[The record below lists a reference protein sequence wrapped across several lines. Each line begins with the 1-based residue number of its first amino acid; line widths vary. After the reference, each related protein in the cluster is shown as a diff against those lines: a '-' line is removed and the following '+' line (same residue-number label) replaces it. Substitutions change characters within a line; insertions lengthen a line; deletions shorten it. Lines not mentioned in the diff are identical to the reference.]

1 MYSTNFDKSNFKLN
15 FKSQNN
21 EIYNK
26 DFNLDEL
33 VEAIQ
38 LSHDSA
44 TGPDEIHY
52 QMLKHLPDT
61 SLETLLNIFN
71 YIWTTGKFPE
81 DWTLATII
89 PIPKPG
95 KDPAEPN
102 NYRPIALTSCLC
114 KTLERMINKRLTW
127 FLESNYHT
135 LRFQSGFRSDRST
148 TDNLVRLETF
158 IRDAFIKK
166 EHVVA
171 VFFDL
176 EKAYDTTWRYG
187 ILKDIHKLGLRGRL
201 PTFIENFLADRAMQV
216 RVGSSLSDYYDQE
229 QGVPQGGVLS
239 TTLFSIKINDI
250 VKCLG
255 NLTDCSLYVD
265 DFCICYRSKSMAT
278 IERQL
283 QQNLNKIENWA
294 TSNGFKFS
302 KSKTQCVHFCQLRK
316 QHDDPVLHL
325 YGSPIPVVEESK
337 FLGILF
343 DRKLSFIPHIKYLK
357 AIHNQ
362 GLRLALGAF
371 RTSPVASLYVEADEP
386 SLYSRR
392 EKLSLQYAI
401 RLAANPSNPAHE
413 VTFPPNYVNLYEQ
426 KPKAIKSFGIRISP
440 LLESANIKP
449 QNIEKH
455 FTPNIPAWCMKPPE
469 ILFDLHS
476 GKKSESN
483 PHILKDDF
491 RKMQS
496 RYKNYQQI
504 YTDGSK
510 EDSKVG
516 CAVISDNHSNM
527 QRIPDD
533 SSIFTAEAKAID
545 LALDFIS
552 TCDANNKFI
561 IFSDSLSVLK
571 AMNHTSSK
579 NPQIQKLL
587 EKCHELLAYKEIA
600 LCWIPSHIGIQ
611 GNEMV
616 DKQAKTSLSLE
627 PTSFKIPFSN
637 FKPSINKYILEEWQ
651 TSWNNSIGNKLLD
664 IKPTIGEYQS
674 VVRNIRREEVVL
686 ARLRLGHTRVTHSY
700 LLQGEE
706 LPQCV
711 GCDAPFTVRHFL
723 LECGDFAQ
731 VRNNCFH
738 VDNMKELFQDIH
750 IDSIMTFLRQINLF
764 NKILLLFLKSC
775 FVLHLY

>member
-1 MYSTNFDKSNFKLN
+1 M
-15 FKSQNN
+15 
-21 EIYNK
+21 
-26 DFNLDEL
+26 
-33 VEAIQ
+33 V
-38 LSHDSA
+38 
-44 TGPDEIHY
+44 
-52 QMLKHLPDT
+52 
-61 SLETLLNIFN
+61 
-71 YIWTTGKFPE
+71 
-81 DWTLATII
+81 
-89 PIPKPG
+89 
-95 KDPAEPN
+95 
-102 NYRPIALTSCLC
+102 
-114 KTLERMINKRLTW
+114 NKRLTW
-127 FLESNYHT
+127 FLESNNHIS
-135 LRFQSGFRSDRST
+135 RFQSGFRSDRST

-255 NLTDCSLYVD
+255 NLTDCSY
-265 DFCICYRSKSMAT
+265 
-278 IERQL
+278 
-283 QQNLNKIENWA
+283 
-294 TSNGFKFS
+294 
-302 KSKTQCVHFCQLRK
+302 
-316 QHDDPVLHL
+316 
-325 YGSPIPVVEESK
+325 
-337 FLGILF
+337 
-343 DRKLSFIPHIKYLK
+343 
-357 AIHNQ
+357 
-362 GLRLALGAF
+362 
-371 RTSPVASLYVEADEP
+371 
-386 SLYSRR
+386 
-392 EKLSLQYAI
+392 
-401 RLAANPSNPAHE
+401 
-413 VTFPPNYVNLYEQ
+413 
-426 KPKAIKSFGIRISP
+426 
-440 LLESANIKP
+440 
-449 QNIEKH
+449 
-455 FTPNIPAWCMKPPE
+455 
-469 ILFDLHS
+469 
-476 GKKSESN
+476 
-483 PHILKDDF
+483 
-491 RKMQS
+491 
-496 RYKNYQQI
+496 
-504 YTDGSK
+504 
-510 EDSKVG
+510 
-516 CAVISDNHSNM
+516 
-527 QRIPDD
+527 
-533 SSIFTAEAKAID
+533 
-545 LALDFIS
+545 
-552 TCDANNKFI
+552 KFI

-587 EKCHELLAYKEIA
+587 EKCHELLTYKEIV

-706 LPQCV
+706 HPQCV

-738 VDNMKELFQDIH
+738 VNNMKELFQDIH

-764 NKILLLFLKSC
+764 NKI
-775 FVLHLY
+775 